1 MLLMITMMR
10 MMVVVM
16 VTIMTMM
23 LHTEVI
29 VEILVVHK
37 SPVVPFPLRQFAD
50 SCPAITMG
58 LSFFFSIY
66 IYGVKIFN
74 VQCASSGCW

>member
-10 MMVVVM
+10 MMVVM
-16 VTIMTMM
+16 MTMM
-23 LHTEVI
+23 LLHTEVI

-58 LSFFFSIY
+58 LSSTNILVV
-66 IYGVKIFN
+66 GR
-74 VQCASSGCW
+74 GE

>member
-1 MLLMITMMR
+1 MLLMIEMMR
-10 MMVVVM
+10 MMVVM
-16 VTIMTMM
+16 VTMMTMM

-58 LSFFFSIY
+58 LSSTNTLVV
-66 IYGVKIFN
+66 GR
-74 VQCASSGCW
+74 GE